1 MTWFR
6 RHRLSA
12 AEALE
17 LELAGIVTDSSAAEL
32 RPVTDLLHA
41 AARGLPPPTA
51 LRPRRRELV
60 ALGTGAA
67 RVGQPDGRRGR
78 LIRAP
83 LIALAVATIAV
94 ASVLGAT
101 LVASWLH
108 VTPPS
113 ISEPASVPDAS
124 AGPSD
129 GSSEHPHPS
138 QSEPPDATD
147 PTLPLFSD
155 ELSAELLAALQAAC
169 GEEAALPGLS
179 SLDGA
184 EARAL
189 VDALIA
195 ACQSASEAPLPVETS
210 MVLPERVLAPELLAE
225 LLSELQAACGEEAAF
240 PDLSDL
246 DEAEAR
252 ALVDALIAACEA
264 LPGALLP

>member
-6 RHRLSA
+6 RHRPSA

-32 RPVTDLLHA
+32 RPVTDLLRA

-51 LRPRRRELV
+51 LRPRRREL
-60 ALGTGAA
+60 AAMGASA
-67 RVGQPDGRRGR
+67 AVGQATGRGGR

-83 LIALAVATIAV
+83 MIAFAVATVAV

-113 ISEPASVPDAS
+113 ISEPAGVPDAS
-124 AGPSD
+124 TGPSD
-129 GSSEHPHPS
+129 SASEHPHAS

-147 PTLPLFSD
+147 PDATDLMPPLFSD
-155 ELSAELLAALQAAC
+155 ELSAELLAALRAAC
-169 GEEAALPGLS
+169 GEDATLPDLS
-179 SLDGA
+179 GINEA

-195 ACQSASEAPLPVETS
+195 ACKAASATPVPGGTPS
-210 MVLPERVLAPELLAE
+210 VLSDELSAELLAK
-225 LLSELQAACGEEAAF
+225 LQAACGEDATL
-240 PDLSDL
+240 PDLSGL

-252 ALVDALIAACEA
+252 ALVDALIAACETV
-264 LPGALLP
+264 PGTLLP